1 MTLQGRKRA
10 SPIQLA
16 RVLIPEGPYLCG
28 PNDENVKLP
37 AFLKAQAP
45 TIQSLPAFYI
55 ARSPVTNAQYA
66 SFVAESG
73 HAAPEHW
80 IGSEPPADLP
90 DHPVV
95 HVTWFDAL
103 AFSAWARGRLLLLEE
118 WEKAAKGIDGR
129 PFPWGDW
136 ADGRCNSKVE
146 GIGSTTPVG
155 KYSPAGDSAY
165 GCCDMAGNVQEWTG
179 SDSGKYKVLRGGA
192 FNHREAILQTF
203 YAARHVPTY
212 HYDNIGFRV
221 GWDA

>member
-1 MTLQGRKRA
+1 MWRP
-10 SPIQLA
+10 SPNWLSVRWNRGGA
-16 RVLIPEGPYLCG
+16 G
-28 PNDENVKLP
+28 
-37 AFLKAQAP
+37 
-45 TIQSLPAFYI
+45 
-55 ARSPVTNAQYA
+55 
-66 SFVAESG
+66 
-73 HAAPEHW
+73 
-80 IGSEPPADLP
+80 
-90 DHPVV
+90 
-95 HVTWFDAL
+95 
-103 AFSAWARGRLLLLEE
+103 RGRT
-118 WEKAAKGIDGR
+118 
-129 PFPWGDW
+129 PPPP
-136 ADGRCNSKVE
+136 GRCNSKVE